1 MLSTFKRSLVVVA
14 TVFAVSI
21 PATVSAQYV
30 GPSTLNTPMSV
41 ADILKKPVDDQDVV
55 LSGFITKK
63 VGKEKYM
70 FSDGTGE
77 IRVEIEAE
85 DFPAQKI
92 DAKTRVEIR
101 GEVEIDFMQ
110 SPEIDVKRIR
120 IAM

>member
-1 MLSTFKRSLVVVA
+1 MLFTFKSSLVVLA
-14 TVFAVSI
+14 TVIATSI
-21 PATVSAQYV
+21 PATVYAQYV
-30 GPSTLNTPMSV
+30 GPSTLNTPLSV
-41 ADILKKPVDDQDVV
+41 AEILKKPVDDQDVV
-55 LSGFITKK
+55 LSGFITQK

-101 GEVEIDFMQ
+101 GEVETDFLQ